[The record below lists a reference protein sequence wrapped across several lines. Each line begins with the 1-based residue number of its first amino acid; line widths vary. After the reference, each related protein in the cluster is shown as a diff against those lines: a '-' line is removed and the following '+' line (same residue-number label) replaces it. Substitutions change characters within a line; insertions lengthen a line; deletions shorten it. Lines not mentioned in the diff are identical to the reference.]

1 MGDPYFT
8 KLYNLRNEDAKTQR
22 NHGRPSNTSQAKPLA
37 SHEGCESVSNDT
49 RNAASKDYACEPITN
64 NST

>member
-8 KLYNLRNEDAKTQR
+8 KLYNLRNEDAKTLR
-22 NHGRPSNTSQAKPLA
+22 NKGGASSANQAKPLA

-49 RNAASKDYACEPITN
+49 RNAKSQEDACEPLTN